1 MADEIAAPF
10 DRYRAV
16 VRPEWIDENGHLNMG
31 YYVVVFDKATDEWL
45 DYIGLD
51 LAFKQA
57 NDVTTFSVE
66 SHVTYQRELG
76 EGDPL
81 RFTTQLFG
89 FDAKRIHYAHEM
101 YHAEEG
107 FLAATNELMSFHVSN
122 KTRRSA
128 PMAPEIQ
135 ARLAEIQAAHEKL
148 PIPSYVGRVIGL
160 NAKKV

>member
-1 MADEIAAPF
+1 MADEIDAPF

-16 VRPEWIDENGHLNMG
+16 VRPEWIDENGHMNMG

-51 LAFKQA
+51 LAFKEA

-66 SHVTYQRELG
+66 SHVTYQREIG

-101 YHAEEG
+101 YHAEDG
-107 FLAATNELMSFHVSN
+107 FLASTNELMSFHVSN
-122 KTRRSA
+122 ETRRSA

-135 ARLAEIQAAHEKL
+135 ARLAAIQAAHEKL

-160 NAKKV
+160 SAKKV

>member
-1 MADEIAAPF
+1 MADAIVAPF

-16 VRPEWIDENGHLNMG
+16 VKPEWIDENGHMNMG

-51 LAFKQA
+51 LAFKEA

-66 SHVTYQRELG
+66 SHVTYQREIG

-107 FLAATNELMSFHVSN
+107 FLASTNELMSFHVSN
-122 KTRRSA
+122 ETRRSA

-135 ARLAEIQAAHEKL
+135 ARLAEIQTAHEKL

-160 NAKKV
+160 KAKKL